1 MWADVTDADYVCS
14 TDNQFTVRATGGV
27 DFQTGAAA
35 LRVNGNTAWHAG
47 NDGSGSTLDADLLD
61 GQHGGAFQ
69 QKYGNVVVVA
79 KSGGDYT
86 SIQAA
91 LTDITGV
98 SDTNRYLVWVAPG
111 IYTETVTMK
120 QYVDIEGAGELL
132 TTISS
137 GGAAGTVTG
146 ANNAE
151 LRFLTV
157 RNTGGV
163 SAAVAIFNNFASP
176 WLTHVT
182 ATASGGT
189 NSYGVYN
196 AASSPTIQNS
206 TVRASG
212 GTNSYGIYNSAS
224 GGLHTVKVN
233 NCQVTGSTN
242 TIRNDTEFTV
252 RIGASQLDGG
262 AVTGGGTVTCA
273 GIYDE
278 AYTFYASTCPP

>member
-1 MWADVTDADYVCS
+1 MCIRDRTNTASGESATVAGGRDNAAAGAFSFAAGYRAKANNAGCFVWADVTDADYVCS

-120 QYVDIEGAGELL
+120 QYVDLSLIH
-132 TTISS
+132 IS
-137 GGAAGTVTG
+137 
-146 ANNAE
+146 E
-151 LRFLTV
+151 
-157 RNTGGV
+157 
-163 SAAVAIFNNFASP
+163 
-176 WLTHVT
+176 
-182 ATASGGT
+182 
-189 NSYGVYN
+189 
-196 AASSPTIQNS
+196 
-206 TVRASG
+206 
-212 GTNSYGIYNSAS
+212 
-224 GGLHTVKVN
+224 
-233 NCQVTGSTN
+233 
-242 TIRNDTEFTV
+242 
-252 RIGASQLDGG
+252 
-262 AVTGGGTVTCA
+262 
-273 GIYDE
+273 
-278 AYTFYASTCPP
+278 PPRPY